1 MRLSFP
7 DVAVKIVQKHEILR
21 RLVGAVDGRT
31 KAGAREVK
39 LFCALAFNAPFNPK
53 ERQALMARLIAALAR
68 LDDHWIG
75 DLIGAVCLFGML
87 WGGLFL
93 GFAVGFK

>member
-1 MRLSFP
+1 MRLSLP
-7 DVAVKIVQKHEILR
+7 DVPVKIVQKHQILR
-21 RLVGAVDGRT
+21 RLVGTAEGRA
-31 KAGAREVK
+31 KAGAGEVK
-39 LFCALAFNAPFNPK
+39 SPRALAFNAPFNPK
-53 ERQALMARLIAALAR
+53 ERQALMARLITALAR

-93 GFAVGFK
+93 GFAAGLK

>member
-1 MRLSFP
+1 MRLSFQ

-21 RLVGAVDGRT
+21 RLVGTVDGRA
-31 KAGAREVK
+31 KAGAGEVNSP
-39 LFCALAFNAPFNPK
+39 CALAFNAPFNPREK
-53 ERQALMARLIAALAR
+53 EALMARLIAALAR

-93 GFAVGFK
+93 GFTVGFK